1 MAWPRSPHSRK
12 YTITMAYYP
21 QSQIKTNLYTNGEE
35 LQILSTS
42 QPYRGFYYTLS
53 NGKKYT
59 GKNPEDGP
67 NQELTV
73 ISNNPESIDGDL
85 PPNQIVILDIPY
97 ENTPYIKESI
107 DQYRPSLSSI
117 NRSLPTPL
125 QTLPTQKDKD
135 LGSFP
140 RYFCKKTNENLYIE
154 INKEQFTKLQNRD
167 ITIAWDLYTPLQII
181 WQIKGG
187 KTQTYN
193 ANKNNITLI
202 EQRNKWYGFVKYFKD
217 NFLKYYLES

>member
-1 MAWPRSPHSRK
+1 M
-12 YTITMAYYP
+12 YYP
-21 QSQIKTNLYTNGEE
+21 KSQIKNNLYTNGDEYV
-35 LQILSTS
+35 LSTTQQS
-42 QPYRGFYYTLS
+42 YKGYYYETS
-53 NGKKYT
+53 NGDKYT
-59 GKNPEDGP
+59 GKFPDEGSNILLI
-67 NQELTV
+67 ELTP
-73 ISNNPESIDGDL
+73 SSDAPGENNPILTLAISQYNTNIQPERFL
-85 PPNQIVILDIPY
+85 P
-97 ENTPYIKESI
+97 
-107 DQYRPSLSSI
+107 
-117 NRSLPTPL
+117 LPI

-135 LGSFP
+135 LGLFP
-140 RYFCKKTNENLYIE
+140 RYFCKKNNENLYIE

-167 ITIAWDLYTPLQII
+167 KTIAWDLYTPLQVI

>member
-1 MAWPRSPHSRK
+1 M
-12 YTITMAYYP
+12 YYP
-21 QSQIKTNLYTNGEE
+21 KSQIKNNLYTNGDEYV
-35 LQILSTS
+35 LSTTQQS
-42 QPYRGFYYTLS
+42 YKGYYYETS
-53 NGKKYT
+53 NGGKYT
-59 GKNPEDGP
+59 GKFPDDGS
-67 NQELTV
+67 NILLIELTP
-73 ISNNPESIDGDL
+73 SSDAPGKNNPILTLAISQYNTNIQPERFL
-85 PPNQIVILDIPY
+85 P
-97 ENTPYIKESI
+97 
-107 DQYRPSLSSI
+107 
-117 NRSLPTPL
+117 LPI

-140 RYFCKKTNENLYIE
+140 RYFCKKNNENLYIE

-167 ITIAWDLYTPLQII
+167 KTIAWDLYTPLQVI